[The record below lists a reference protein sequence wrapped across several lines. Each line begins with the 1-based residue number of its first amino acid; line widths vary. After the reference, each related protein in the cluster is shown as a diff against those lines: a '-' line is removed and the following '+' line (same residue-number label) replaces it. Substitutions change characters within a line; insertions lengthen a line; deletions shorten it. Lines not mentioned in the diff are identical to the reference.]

1 MGTSAAPMIANLTL
15 FMAELKYVKMVAGN
29 IRHVGDGQWQL
40 LRQLS
45 FCNRYIDDLLNLC
58 VDRTTFNGITLEI
71 YSAIGLEITDE
82 TGDNPRRLDY
92 LDMTIWYSR
101 QQKRMVSKLYDKRTL
116 LQKKGLVINKFPH
129 ATSCLSK
136 ECKYGVVTSQCARFM
151 TACSEPKHFLAAAVE
166 LRATCV
172 NKNYDVKLVDKH
184 LEKFLCKHR
193 QQLRFHPNAVK
204 LKHEYEIQHKERFN
218 ASIKNRYTIT
228 EHATNNNS
236 IQPIIGRRCMGNKTN
251 YFLVQTDQD
260 TQTWQQQP
268 MAIQHTTGGLNYLVQ
283 GQNNS
288 QEWASFDRVPRLPC
302 PGMVQPN
309 RTITEADRQ
318 RICINKA
325 RAIQQAQNKEIAR
338 SRVAMQLDQE
348 QMGAAWP
355 APIMPTQ
362 ETPQAKRKRAEAIQD
377 EYSEWLLATAPRK
390 RLAPTPTA
398 DSALQSRMRDTLLPT
413 DPMELEDALLG
424 GSRGFVTHSFNP
436 SSHFMGLNLNWRD

>member
-1 MGTSAAPMIANLTL
+1 
-15 FMAELKYVKMVAGN
+15 
-29 IRHVGDGQWQL
+29 
-40 LRQLS
+40 
-45 FCNRYIDDLLNLC
+45 
-58 VDRTTFNGITLEI
+58 
-71 YSAIGLEITDE
+71 
-82 TGDNPRRLDY
+82 
-92 LDMTIWYSR
+92 
-101 QQKRMVSKLYDKRTL
+101 
-116 LQKKGLVINKFPH
+116 
-129 ATSCLSK
+129 
-136 ECKYGVVTSQCARFM
+136 
-151 TACSEPKHFLAAAVE
+151 
-166 LRATCV
+166 
-172 NKNYDVKLVDKH
+172 
-184 LEKFLCKHR
+184 
-193 QQLRFHPNAVK
+193 
-204 LKHEYEIQHKERFN
+204 
-218 ASIKNRYTIT
+218 
-228 EHATNNNS
+228 
-236 IQPIIGRRCMGNKTN
+236 MGNKVN

-318 RICINKA
+318 HICINKA
-325 RAIQQAQNKEIAR
+325 RVIQQAQNTEIAR

-398 DSALQSRMRDTLLPT
+398 DSALQSHMRDTLLPT

-424 GSRGFVTHSFNP
+424 SSRGFITHSLNP